1 MKMNDFT
8 SQIYEQTVG
17 IDHLDGLTTDQAQDV
32 IRSPS
37 RIIDLGCD
45 EEAVLAGNADTYEG
59 LSRDLTEIE
68 VFTDSLTT

>member
-1 MKMNDFT
+1 MNDFT
-8 SQIYEQTVG
+8 SYTYEQTVG
-17 IDHLDGLTTDQAQDV
+17 IDHLDGLTTDQAQNV

-45 EEAVLAGNADTYEG
+45 EEAALAGNADTYEG